1 MSHGE
6 EEYNWIDGVESL
18 EKYKPGGYHPVMI
31 GDMLQARYRIV
42 DKLGFGGYSTIWLAR
57 DTRQEQYVAVKVG
70 IADALPRET
79 KILRALSSSSVHP
92 GRKSIPFPLDE
103 FEVHGPNGTHP
114 CYTMAP
120 ARCNLREVSFS
131 RLFPIEVAR
140 ALSGGL
146 ILAIAY
152 THSQGYVH
160 GDVHL
165 RNVLVKLPSS
175 FDQLSIEQLYEE
187 YGEPETVTIT
197 ERNGN
202 PLPPN
207 VPEKAV
213 IPLYLGKNAEDFSLS
228 DTCVLLGDFGEAF
241 APEEL
246 RYGKDSH
253 TPLAV
258 RPPEARFEPQ
268 APLSYPADI
277 WSLAATIWDMLGMK
291 AIFSSEF
298 ATEDEILAQ
307 QIDVLGA
314 MPLSWFKCWAKRSQF
329 FDDDG
334 RPKEG
339 RHVWPS
345 IDEAFEEGVQKYRR
359 KSGRVSEFGR
369 EEMTA
374 ILDLMR
380 RMLAFRPEERPNAEE
395 VLKSEWMVKWVLP
408 EYNKA
413 MEMYSGRN
421 QFSSSVVIK

>member
-1 MSHGE
+1 MSHSE

-18 EKYKPGGYHPVMI
+18 EKYRPGGYHPVMI
-31 GDMLQARYRIV
+31 GDILHARYHIV

-79 KILRALSSSSVHP
+79 KILRALSSSSAHP
-92 GRKSIPFPLDE
+92 GRKSIPVPLDE
-103 FEVHGPNGTHP
+103 FEVHGPSGTHP

-175 FDQLSIEQLYEE
+175 FDKLSIEQLYEE

-197 ERNGN
+197 ERHGK

-207 VPEKAV
+207 VPKKAV
-213 IPLYLGKNAEDFSLS
+213 IPLSLGKDAEEFSLS

-241 APEEL
+241 SSEEF
-246 RYGKDSH
+246 RYGKDCH

-268 APLSYPADI
+268 APLSYSADI
-277 WSLAATIWDMLGMK
+277 WSLATTIWEILGMK

-298 ATEDEILAQ
+298 ATADELVAQ
-307 QIDVLGA
+307 QIDVLELC
-314 MPLSWFKCWAKRSQF
+314 P
-329 FDDDG
+329 
-334 RPKEG
+334 
-339 RHVWPS
+339 
-345 IDEAFEEGVQKYRR
+345 
-359 KSGRVSEFGR
+359 
-369 EEMTA
+369 
-374 ILDLMR
+374 
-380 RMLAFRPEERPNAEE
+380 
-395 VLKSEWMVKWVLP
+395 
-408 EYNKA
+408 
-413 MEMYSGRN
+413 
-421 QFSSSVVIK
+421 

>member
-1 MSHGE
+1 MSRGD

-18 EKYKPGGYHPVMI
+18 EKYRPGGYHPIMI
-31 GDMLQARYRIV
+31 GDMLHARYHIV

-70 IADALPRET
+70 IAEALPRET

-187 YGEPETVTIT
+187 YGEPETVTIR
-197 ERNGN
+197 ERDGKA
-202 PLPPN
+202 LPPN

-241 APEEL
+241 APEEFVC
-246 RYGKDSH
+246 GKDCH

-268 APLSYPADI
+268 APLSYSADI
-277 WSLAATIWDMLGMK
+277 WSLATTIWEILGMK

-298 ATEDEILAQ
+298 ATADEMVAQ

-339 RHVWPS
+339 RYVWPS

-359 KSGRVSEFGR
+359 KSGRVSEFDR
-369 EEMTA
+369 EEMAA

-380 RMLAFRPEERPNAEE
+380 RMLAFRPEERPTAEE

-413 MEMYSGRN
+413 MEM
-421 QFSSSVVIK
+421 